1 VHEVCLWRPG
11 GYKSSVMN
19 PPTARRRLLAC
30 LLPAVLALLA
40 PARAD
45 AACPAQPLAQRFV
58 HWGDLAW
65 YAALPDSGFEAGG
78 AWTLGGGA
86 AAVAGNEP
94 YFIGTPQD
102 TRSLS
107 LPAGAS
113 ATSAPFC
120 LGLGHPALR
129 LVLRNQGAADSR
141 LAVSALFTDAAG
153 VRRTLALGALTAGS
167 AWNAGPPVAVIVNLL
182 SPLDTQSVAFRFAPA
197 DARGRWSIDDVFV
210 DPYGKG

>member
-1 VHEVCLWRPG
+1 VIVKL
-11 GYKSSVMN
+11 
-19 PPTARRRLLAC
+19 PPRRRLAC
-30 LLPAVLALLA
+30 AALAVLGLVL

-45 AACPAQPLAQRFV
+45 AACPAQPLAQRFL
-58 HWGDLAW
+58 HWGDPAW

-86 AAVAGNEP
+86 AVVAGNEP

-102 TRSLS
+102 SRSLS

-120 LGLGHPALR
+120 LGLAHPALR
-129 LVLRNQGAADSR
+129 LVLRNQGSPSAR
-141 LAVSALFTDAAG
+141 LAVSAVLTDAAG
-153 VRRTLALGALTAGS
+153 VRRTVQIAALPAGS
-167 AWNAGPPVAVIVNLL
+167 AWDAGPPVAVIVNLL
-182 SPLDTQSVAFRFAPA
+182 SSLAPQSVAFRFAPA
-197 DARGRWSIDDVFV
+197 DAGGRWSIDDVFV